1 MMAPLPEG
9 RGQGNNGPVRKES
22 IENIF
27 RGGSGEGSGERMG
40 LLTPG
45 TVIL

>member
-9 RGQGNNGPVRKES
+9 RGQGNNGPVRRES

-27 RGGSGEGSGERMG
+27 PGGSGKGSRERIG